1 MSDSFVTPW
10 ASPPGSYAME
20 FPKLEYW
27 SGLPFPSPGSL
38 PNPGIEHV
46 PPALAGEFFP
56 LSHLGSPSILYTVL
70 QFLFSLVMQ

>member
-27 SGLPFPSPGSL
+27 SELPFSSPVDL
-38 PNPGIEHV
+38 PDPGIERV
-46 PPALAGEFFP
+46 SPSSPALASRFFTAEP
-56 LSHLGSPSILYTVL
+56 LAQLISISCSVSPK
-70 QFLFSLVMQ
+70 F